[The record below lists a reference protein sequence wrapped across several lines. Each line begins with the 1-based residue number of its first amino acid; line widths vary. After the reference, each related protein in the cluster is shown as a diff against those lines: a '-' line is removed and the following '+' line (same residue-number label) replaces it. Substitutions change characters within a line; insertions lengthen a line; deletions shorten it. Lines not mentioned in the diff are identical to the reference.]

1 MTTSSSPGCQPLNY
15 DIVNVVSLWNIGPV
29 QINVD
34 NSKRKK
40 RFNAE
45 VVRRKEGVFLVFAS
59 GKVIATGFKNVNLA
73 GTILQEIYPERSVI
87 FVKVVNI
94 TAHSFLPYSFD
105 TRAMISTY
113 QDTTYE
119 PEIYPAVYIKT
130 ESVTLIYYTTG
141 SVIITGA
148 KEKEQIEKA
157 LSMFA
162 NRTSLT
168 RVN

>member
-1 MTTSSSPGCQPLNY
+1 MATSKNQGSSSLKY
-15 DIVNVVSLWNIGPV
+15 DIVNVVSLWNIGPI

-59 GKVIATGFKNVNLA
+59 GKVTATGFKNINGA
-73 GTILQEIYPERSVI
+73 GSCLQEIYPERSVV

-105 TRAMISTY
+105 TRAMIANY

-130 ESVTLIYYTTG
+130 EKVTLIYYTTG
-141 SVIITGA
+141 SLIITGA
-148 KEKEQIEKA
+148 KEQDEIDTA
-157 LSMFA
+157 LTMFV

-168 RVN
+168 RI